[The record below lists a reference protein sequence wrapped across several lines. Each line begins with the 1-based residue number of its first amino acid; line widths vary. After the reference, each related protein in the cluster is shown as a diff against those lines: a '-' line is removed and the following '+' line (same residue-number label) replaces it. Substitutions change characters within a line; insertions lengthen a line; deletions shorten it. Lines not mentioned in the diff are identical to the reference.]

1 MGQRVMGWW
10 RTTLANRQE
19 RGWKETPQAEG
30 KADVKGE
37 SPEVGEA
44 CYVQEGEGRAEWLRF
59 HQLSGQGSG
68 RRGGEGS
75 SVLQSF

>member
-19 RGWKETPQAEG
+19 KGLEGDSTGRG

-68 RRGGEGS
+68 GRGGEGS